1 MTRALGVGGRDKD
14 LTARVKECFLDSDF
28 GETTL
33 ESLVSLV
40 WKEYSEVLPLEVKD
54 DELVA
59 DMGVGIGIGIAGG
72 GILVAVVVGDSRF
85 VNICLMETRIACSG
99 ESSSGEQTNERGRR
113 S

>member
-1 MTRALGVGGRDKD
+1 MPRVLGVGGRDND
-14 LTARVKECFLDSDF
+14 LTARVKEHFLDSDF
-28 GETTL
+28 GETMP

-40 WKEYSEVLPLEVKD
+40 WKEFSEVLPLEMKD

-59 DMGVGIGIGIAGG
+59 VLGVGIGMGSAGG
-72 GILVAVVVGDSRF
+72 GILVAVAAEDSRF
-85 VNICLMETRIACSG
+85 VNICVMETRMACSG

>member
-1 MTRALGVGGRDKD
+1 MARALGVGGRDSP
-14 LTARVKECFLDSDF
+14 LTARVNECFLESGF
-28 GETTL
+28 GETRL

-40 WKEYSEVLPLEVKD
+40 WKEYSEVLPLEMRD

-59 DMGVGIGIGIAGG
+59 DMGVGIGMGIAGG